1 MQALLQLDQVD
12 AARWP
17 GMTGV
22 QPLPPVPV
30 SVSVQD
36 RPLDSSSRNEG
47 ADEGGGADAGSAHL
61 GANSSPP
68 RASSPGAP
76 A

>member
-36 RPLDSSSRNEG
+36 RPLDRG
-47 ADEGGGADAGSAHL
+47 DKGGGADAGSAHP
-61 GANSSPP
+61 GANSSPL

-76 A
+76 T